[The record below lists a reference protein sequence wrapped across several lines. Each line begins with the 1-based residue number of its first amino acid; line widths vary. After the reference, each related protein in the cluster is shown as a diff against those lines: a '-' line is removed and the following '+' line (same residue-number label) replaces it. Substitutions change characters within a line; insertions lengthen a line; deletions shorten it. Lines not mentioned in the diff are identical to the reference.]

1 MMLYLTIIFITAV
14 LKCKEMLSI
23 MFHLIGFRLLVAEE
37 GPFPA
42 SFREAVVVADAEADG
57 ADPTQ
62 EVAEALDKQN
72 PDFFPDKITKIN
84 NCVSKTK
91 MFPFFHRHCMLYDF
105 DLCISEIKAIVYSL
119 TKKMHYLLNV
129 YT

>member
-1 MMLYLTIIFITAV
+1 MLYLTIIFITAV

-72 PDFFPDKITKIN
+72 PDFSPDKITKIN
-84 NCVSKTK
+84 NCVSNSKTK
-91 MFPFFHRHCMLYDF
+91 MFPFFPPSLYVVRF
-105 DLCISEIKAIVYSL
+105 
-119 TKKMHYLLNV
+119 
-129 YT
+129 